1 VFKILLPLVNFV
13 SKQCE
18 QENKLVTGM

>member
-1 VFKILLPLVNFV
+1 VNFV